1 MLRSADQKQRKRT
14 LKFVESIGRKDRLN
28 IHTVFLVRVRKYSRK
43 QVNRTVL
50 WVLWRTGAIT
60 HEFLGVQPK
69 I

>member
-28 IHTVFLVRVRKYSRK
+28 IHTVFLVRVRKYSPK

>member
-1 MLRSADQKQRKRT
+1 MLRGADQKQRKRT

>member
-14 LKFVESIGRKDRLN
+14 LKFVESFGRKDRLN